1 MFNVLIEP
9 AGTVTFSG
17 RLDTTQAPRALEL
30 LQPLKG
36 TVTVNLAALEYISSA
51 GLGVLIATHNRL
63 KASGG
68 ALIILNPTQ
77 HVRHILSLACLDK
90 VLTIR

>member
-1 MFNVLIEP
+1 MLNIHVEP
-9 AGTVTFSG
+9 AGMVTLSG

-30 LQPLKG
+30 LQPLEG
-36 TVTVNLAALEYISSA
+36 NVTVNLASLEYISSA

-68 ALIILNPTQ
+68 ALILQNPTQ

-90 VLTIR
+90 VLTIQ

>member
-1 MFNVLIEP
+1 MFKVLIEP
-9 AGTVTFSG
+9 AGAVTFTG

-30 LQPLKG
+30 MQPLSG
-36 TVTVNLAALEYISSA
+36 TVTINLAELEYISSA

-68 ALIILNPTQ
+68 ALILLHPTQ

-90 VLTIR
+90 VLTIQ